1 MDTNNFDFNKL
12 GDRISNL
19 VDDAINSQNF
29 KELNQTINTTIN
41 QALNGVNKTRR
52 TSLSTEPPKHSFE
65 NAAASKTDT
74 LCDL

>member
-41 QALNGVNKTRR
+41 QALNGVNKTLGNINR
-52 TSLSTEPPKHSFE
+52 TYQFRSGPGGHPINRT
-65 NAAASKTDT
+65 AQT
-74 LCDL
+74 LL